1 MAAMVPEAGL
11 GPMIPAK
18 KITNVTG
25 SVTTAA
31 IQAVLLTIV
40 PMTSARL
47 PTRASPTCPASLSL
61 QVPPNAATTS
71 VANPPKVANNVICG
85 SPATFRQIA
94 NSAGMTSVARNARI
108 PACLGQS
115 GFRQGRMGVNPTYLV
130 RLGLVGLRVGRAR
143 QLDLD
148 RQPAP
153 RGVGQPDRPAV
164 GRHQAVHDGEA
175 KTGPVLAAGGV
186 PQERPRPLLRGH
198 PRAVV
203 RHGQHRSGI

>member
-47 PTRASPTCPASLSL
+47 PTRASPTCPASLSF
-61 QVPPNAATTS
+61 QVPPNAA
-71 VANPPKVANNVICG
+71 KVANSVICG
-85 SPATFRQIA
+85 SPTTFRQIA
-94 NSAGMTSVARNARI
+94 NSAGMTSVARNARS
-108 PACLGQS
+108 PACLVQS
-115 GFRQGRMGVNPTYLV
+115 GFHQGRMGVNPTYLG
-130 RLGLVGLRVGRAR
+130 RLGPVGLRVGRAR

-186 PQERPRPLLRGH
+186 PQ
-198 PRAVV
+198 
-203 RHGQHRSGI
+203 